1 MDGRVITLFA
11 HQRALD
17 ALPLSPVET
26 MGRGYVEVS
35 CDQVT
40 TADCVFSV
48 QVGRRG
54 HCSVEDAR
62 AALDLYKL
70 VEGEWEQQLHAALTD
85 EEAPPSFAASN
96 HYMQD
101 EYWPCDVIA
110 ESQ

>member
-1 MDGRVITLFA
+1 MTSGIDL
-11 HQRALD
+11 QW
-17 ALPLSPVET
+17 
-26 MGRGYVEVS
+26 GYVEGS

-40 TADCVFSV
+40 TADCAFSV

>member
-1 MDGRVITLFA
+1 MLWSGPGEVPSLWLAPATEPPPLGLHCRGNTA
-11 HQRALD
+11 HCAF
-17 ALPLSPVET
+17 P
-26 MGRGYVEVS
+26 
-35 CDQVT
+35 
-40 TADCVFSV
+40 V

-62 AALDLYKL
+62 ATLDLYKL
-70 VEGEWEQQLHAALTD
+70 VEGEWEQQLHAALT
-85 EEAPPSFAASN
+85 EEDAPPSFAASN